1 MFNEAKPIYIK
12 HFTPP
17 LLFDSSDFYLLIRYL
32 SIFRN
37 QILSIRINLIAKKQS
52 YLKNISSNM
61 IFIYLL
67 RLILII
73 KLYSGGEAFLHFKA
87 IYKLVKHKLCVD
99 RS

>member
-17 LLFDSSDFYLLIRYL
+17 LFLIHQIFIFPSDIYQSSEIKSYRYE
-32 SIFRN
+32 S
-37 QILSIRINLIAKKQS
+37 ILSIRINLIAKNQS

-67 RLILII
+67 RL
-73 KLYSGGEAFLHFKA
+73 YSYNK
-87 IYKLVKHKLCVD
+87 IV
-99 RS
+99 

>member
-17 LLFDSSDFYLLIRYL
+17 LFFDSSDFYLLIRYL
-32 SIFRN
+32 SNFRN
-37 QILSIRINLIAKKQS
+37 QILSIQINLIAKKQS

-73 KLYSGGEAFLHFKA
+73 KMYSGGEAFLHFKA

>member
-17 LLFDSSDFYLLIRYL
+17 LFFDSSDFYLLIRYL

-52 YLKNISSNM
+52 YLKKH
-61 IFIYLL
+61 IFKYDIHLSYK
-67 RLILII
+67 II
-73 KLYSGGEAFLHFKA
+73 FL
-87 IYKLVKHKLCVD
+87 
-99 RS
+99 

>member
-17 LLFDSSDFYLLIRYL
+17 LFLIHQIFIFSSDIYRSSEIKSYRYE
-32 SIFRN
+32 S
-37 QILSIRINLIAKKQS
+37 ILSPKKQS

>member
-1 MFNEAKPIYIK
+1 
-12 HFTPP
+12 
-17 LLFDSSDFYLLIRYL
+17 
-32 SIFRN
+32 
-37 QILSIRINLIAKKQS
+37 
-52 YLKNISSNM
+52 M